1 MLSEIP
7 SCLQSLPLS
16 SPNMNGISSIALPL
30 EETGLFSSIFID
42 FIEQRQWL
50 DHFQLPKPDL
60 QGLLQVAQ
68 DAEWEKFDRKL
79 LLNTLTAQYRELEES
94 GTVISE
100 AVKDNLEALSS
111 PDSRTITTGQQLH
124 PATGP
129 LYVVFK
135 ILSTLNLCK
144 QLNAVQQQHRF
155 IPVFWLASED
165 HDLQEVRE
173 LQVAGKTYTWLTE
186 QSGPTGRISCK
197 GLPEMLEQLKTDL
210 GARPG
215 IDKLLADVFN
225 AYKSEYTLSLATRK
239 LIHEWFGKAG
249 LLMIDPDAAALK
261 RSFIPVM
268 QRDITRQEAPQA
280 AKRLEE
286 ELSTHGSLPLS
297 IRSVNLFY
305 LGEQFRL
312 RIDTIPGGFRTPD
325 ERFNWTPEQ
334 LSAEIEAFPQRFSP
348 NVVLRP
354 LYQQSILPNVAY
366 IGGPAE
372 VVYWLQL
379 RGVFQLHDIPFPVLL
394 PRAHA
399 VLVDNNLYEKFR
411 RMGFAGKDWLEKPDE
426 LIARWMNARGITTEV
441 FDQARKQTTLEMDAL
456 TGFMEATDKTL
467 GDAGRAEK
475 VRMLQAIDKLEEK
488 WKKSQK
494 RSEDQ
499 SVQVIRK
506 VRDRI
511 FPNGTLQER
520 HDNIL
525 GFIGSGDLQ
534 HPMDLLEHMDP
545 LKKSLNLICY

>member
-1 MLSEIP
+1 MNG
-7 SCLQSLPLS
+7 LS
-16 SPNMNGISSIALPL
+16 SIELPL
-30 EETGLFSSIFID
+30 EETGLFSPIFID
-42 FIEQRQWL
+42 FIKQRKWL
-50 DHFQLPKPDL
+50 DHFKLPKPDL
-60 QGLLQVAQ
+60 HGLLQVAQ

-165 HDLQEVRE
+165 HDLQEIKE
-173 LQVAGKTYTWLTE
+173 LHLSGKSLTWQTE
-186 QSGPTGRISCK
+186 QAGPTGRMLCS
-197 GLPEMLEQLKTDL
+197 GLPEMLDELKTAL
-210 GARPG
+210 GTRPG
-215 IDKLLADVFN
+215 FEKLLEDLRH
-225 AYKSEYTLSLATRK
+225 AYKSHFSLSFATRK
-239 LIHEWFGKAG
+239 LIHEWFGQAG
-249 LLMIDPDAAALK
+249 LLVLDPDAAELK
-261 RSFIPVM
+261 RSFLPVM
-268 QRDITRQEAPQA
+268 QRDAARQEAPQA
-280 AKRLEE
+280 AAKYEK

-297 IRSVNLFY
+297 VRSVNLFY

-312 RIDTIPGGFRTPD
+312 RIDAVPDGFRTSD
-325 ERFNWTPEQ
+325 HRFSWTSEQ
-334 LSAEIEAFPQRFSP
+334 LGAEMEAFPQRFSP

-366 IGGPAE
+366 IGGPSE

-379 RGVFQLHDIPFPVLL
+379 RGVFELHDIAFPVLL
-394 PRAHA
+394 PRAQA
-399 VLVDNNLYEKFR
+399 VLVDNSMYEKFQ
-411 RMGFAGKDWLEKPDE
+411 RMGFSGNDWLEKPEE
-426 LIARWMNARGITTEV
+426 LIARWMKMRGITTDA
-441 FDQARKQTTLEMDAL
+441 FDQARRLMVQGMDEL

-475 VRMLQAIDKLEEK
+475 MRLLQSIDKLEEK

-499 SVQVIRK
+499 SIQLIRK

-525 GFIGSGDLQ
+525 GYIGTGALN
-534 HPMDLLEHMDP
+534 HPIDLLDQMDP
-545 LKKSLNLICY
+545 LKMVLRVIRT